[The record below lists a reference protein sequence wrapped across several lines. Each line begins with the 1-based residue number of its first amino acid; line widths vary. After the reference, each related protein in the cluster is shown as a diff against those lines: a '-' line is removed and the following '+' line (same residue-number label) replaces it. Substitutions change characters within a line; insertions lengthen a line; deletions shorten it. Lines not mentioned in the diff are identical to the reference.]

1 MPNLKS
7 YYFAYGSNLSKEQMA
22 LRCPE
27 SDYLI
32 SGRLSGYAWLI
43 NSGGYASVKPS
54 LNGFVLGEVFTLSE
68 QDIEYLD
75 IYECVDEGMY
85 AKYILSIQTEEGLFD
100 CLVYIASDNDMG
112 KPQAEYI
119 ERINAGIKSANLPD
133 DDVEQWIRP
142 FVPEN

>member
-1 MPNLKS
+1 MTKPKS

-27 SDYLI
+27 SDYMI

-43 NSGGYASVKPS
+43 NSRGYASVKPS
-54 LNGFVLGEVFTLSE
+54 LNAFVLGEVFTLSE

-75 IYECVDEGMY
+75 IYESVDEGMY
-85 AKYILSIQTEEGLFD
+85 GKYILSIQTEEGLFN

-133 DDVEQWIRP
+133 DYVKKWIRP